1 MILISIRLLLC
12 FLIIVNLY
20 LATTEL
26 YKHDIIFLY
35 HFSSACFLLT
45 LLKMF
50 VDWNEI
56 ESLRDF
62 FTQKVMTSSLIETI
76 FNSVGIG
83 LLGIYLYFTLMK

>member
-1 MILISIRLLLC
+1 
-12 FLIIVNLY
+12 
-20 LATTEL
+20 
-26 YKHDIIFLY
+26 
-35 HFSSACFLLT
+35 
-45 LLKMF
+45 MF